1 MNILSVMR
9 KETHYSLEEVAK
21 YLAVNV
27 TQYEEY
33 EQVNIMQLPY
43 SVIEKIAALYHVS
56 EYEILTE
63 KAEAHSLTGNVHQEV
78 EIIPSMTIVE
88 NYLMM
93 SRLLDGAQAGNPHY
107 QIALNN
113 KNHQCHSLS

>member
-1 MNILSVMR
+1 MR
-9 KETHYSLEEVAK
+9 KETHYSLEEVVK

-27 TQYEEY
+27 TQYKEY
-33 EQVNIMQLPY
+33 EQVNIMQLSY
-43 SVIEKIAALYHVS
+43 SVIKKISTLYHVS

-78 EIIPSMTIVE
+78 EIIPFMTIVE

-93 SRLLDGAQAGNPHY
+93 SRLLDGAQAGDSHY
-107 QIALNN
+107 QIAWNN
-113 KNHQCHSLS
+113 KNYQCHALS

>member
-43 SVIEKIAALYHVS
+43 SVIEKIAAGTNINDNTS
-56 EYEILTE
+56 
-63 KAEAHSLTGNVHQEV
+63 
-78 EIIPSMTIVE
+78 TIKI
-88 NYLMM
+88 
-93 SRLLDGAQAGNPHY
+93 SCKD
-107 QIALNN
+107 
-113 KNHQCHSLS
+113 

>member
-63 KAEAHSLTGNVHQEV
+63 KAAPVGWC
-78 EIIPSMTIVE
+78 PSW
-88 NYLMM
+88 
-93 SRLLDGAQAGNPHY
+93 
-107 QIALNN
+107 
-113 KNHQCHSLS
+113 

>member
-1 MNILSVMR
+1 MNILSIMR
-9 KETHYSLEEVAK
+9 KEAHYSLEEVAK

-33 EQVNIMQLPY
+33 EQVDIMQLSY

-78 EIIPSMTIVE
+78 EIIPFITIVE

-93 SRLLDGAQAGNPHY
+93 TRLLDGAQAGDPHY
-107 QIALNN
+107 QIAWNN
-113 KNHQCHSLS
+113 KNHQCHALS

>member
-1 MNILSVMR
+1 MR

-43 SVIEKIAALYHVS
+43 PVIEKIAAL
-56 EYEILTE
+56 
-63 KAEAHSLTGNVHQEV
+63 
-78 EIIPSMTIVE
+78 
-88 NYLMM
+88 
-93 SRLLDGAQAGNPHY
+93 
-107 QIALNN
+107 
-113 KNHQCHSLS
+113 